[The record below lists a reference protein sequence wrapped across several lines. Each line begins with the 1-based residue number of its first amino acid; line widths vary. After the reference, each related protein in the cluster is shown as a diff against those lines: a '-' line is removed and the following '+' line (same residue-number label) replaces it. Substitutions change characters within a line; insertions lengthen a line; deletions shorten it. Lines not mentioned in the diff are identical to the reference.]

1 MKKLLLLTIF
11 IVFTSNNIFSQAIP
25 KQIDY
30 QGVLKTSAGT
40 IVPDGNYQLTF
51 RIYNDPT
58 GGTPLWSEAQTVAV
72 ANGIFSAHLGS
83 ITPITTV
90 PFNRIHFLGITI
102 GADPELSPR
111 TILTPSP
118 YSFMAIN
125 VMDNTV
131 VKSLNSLKD
140 DVNLVAGSNV
150 TITPS
155 GNNLTISAAGGG
167 GGTVTQVNTGAG
179 LTGGPITTTGTI
191 SVANDGIT
199 TAMLQNNSI
208 TSSKIV
214 DGTIATTDLGDN
226 SVTSAKIVDGTIAS
240 GDLAN
245 NSVTSAKIVDN
256 TITSSDL
263 ANNSVTSVKI
273 LDEPGI
279 AEVRNG
285 TLFSI
290 AGNTSMTTI
299 ATLTITIPAAGYI
312 VLEGK
317 SIAWLSGVTGQNELY
332 MQIDD
337 SEGGIIIGPYWTK
350 AGLQSYASTGQAF
363 FPVSCQRTFTKSTGG
378 AYTFYL
384 EAMPVSGNASGA
396 ITNLYTTQFRA
407 IYYPTAYGG
416 VMSMKESSEGND
428 ESISLIR

>member
-1 MKKLLLLTIF
+1 MKKLLLLAVF
-11 IVFTSNNIFSQAIP
+11 IVFTSTNIFSQAIP

-51 RIYNDPT
+51 KIYNDPT

-111 TILTPSP
+111 TLLTPSP
-118 YSFMAIN
+118 YSFMAMN

-140 DVNLVAGSNV
+140 DVNLVAGSNI

-199 TAMLQNNSI
+199 TAMLQNNS
-208 TSSKIV
+208 
-214 DGTIATTDLGDN
+214 
-226 SVTSAKIVDGTIAS
+226 VTSAKIVDGTVATADLGDNSITSAKILDGTIVS

-263 ANNSVTSVKI
+263 SNNSVTSVKI

-279 AEVRNG
+279 AEVRNE
-285 TLFSI
+285 TPFSI
-290 AGNTSMTTI
+290 AGNTAMTTI
-299 ATLTITIPAAGYI
+299 ATLSITIPAAGYI

-317 SIAWLSGVTGQNELY
+317 SIAWFSGVTGQNELY
-332 MQIDD
+332 MQIDET
-337 SEGGIIIGPYWTK
+337 EGGTIVNPYWTK
-350 AGLQSYASTGQAF
+350 AGLQAYASTGQAF
-363 FPVSCQRTFTKSTGG
+363 FPVSCQRTYTKSTGG
-378 AYTFYL
+378 TYTFYL
-384 EAMPVSGNASGA
+384 EAMPVSSNVPGA
-396 ITNLYTTQFRA
+396 TTNLYITQFRA

-416 VMSMKESSEGND
+416 VTSIKESSGGND
-428 ESISLIR
+428 ESISLIK